1 MLTTSGAVVPFFRL
15 DDMPSAVIA
24 PGHSTA
30 PGPTVTGR
38 ELELGYYT
46 EPKGTGAKPHRH
58 PSEQMIM
65 VLGGRLRV
73 RIADEVREI
82 GPGEVALI
90 PGHQEHEQQALEEN
104 TRFVSFKT
112 AAGARPV
119 DE

>member
-1 MLTTSGAVVPFFRL
+1 MPFYRL
-15 DDMPSAVIA
+15 DDLPTSVIS

-30 PGPTVTGR
+30 NGPTITGH

-46 EPKGTGAKPHRH
+46 EPKGTGAKSHKH

-65 VLGGRLRV
+65 VVAGRLRV
-73 RIADEVREI
+73 RVDDQVREV
-82 GPGEVALI
+82 GPGEVVLI
-90 PGHQEHEQQALEEN
+90 LGNQEHEQQALEDG

-112 AAGARPV
+112 AVGAQPL

>member
-1 MLTTSGAVVPFFRL
+1 MPFFKL
-15 DDMPSAVIA
+15 KEMPEPVVA

-30 PGPTVTGR
+30 YGPTITGK

-58 PSEQMIM
+58 PSEQIIM
-65 VLGGRLRV
+65 VLAGRLRM
-73 RIADEVREI
+73 RIGKETRDI

-90 PGHQEHEQQALEEN
+90 PGDQEHEQRALEDS

-112 AAGARPV
+112 VAGAQPA
-119 DE
+119 DD